1 MDPNHQFSAS
11 SKWIGKFKGHQRI
24 SRRKFHRK
32 RRSSASKNSIFQ
44 FFLTLGE
51 ILTKAKP
58 YQILNVDE
66 TYWRV
71 FDTGE
76 FPWAPTGSEGAHINF
91 YFDEKRVFTVL
102 PTIDF
107 ASKNHPLSMI
117 TKCKTEFV
125 EANWFGWGRNTLNQG
140 ISRWYDLQS
149 RVQSQ

>member
-1 MDPNHQFSAS
+1 M
-11 SKWIGKFKGHQRI
+11 
-24 SRRKFHRK
+24 
-32 RRSSASKNSIFQ
+32 
-44 FFLTLGE
+44 
-51 ILTKAKP
+51 
-58 YQILNVDE
+58 DE

-71 FDTGE
+71 VDTGE

-117 TKCKTEFV
+117 AKCKTEFV